1 MARYLQKPLRKNW
14 AGSPASQDG
23 LLFRNP
29 RVIGVWLLLIV
40 LSGVAPAGEL
50 AGPVTTGAAGR
61 SSVLGPKS
69 GLGSWIWDEET
80 HDLQECHF
88 WRTFEIPAGTTA
100 RQRRWR
106 LTPAHLNQ

>member
-40 LSGVAPAGEL
+40 LSGVAPAGEVSGL
-50 AGPVTTGAAGR
+50 VTNSAAGG
-61 SSVLGPKS
+61 SSVLDPKF

-80 HDLQECHF
+80 HDLQKCHF
-88 WRTFEIPAGTTA
+88 WRTFEIPAGTTVKQA
-100 RQRRWR
+100 RLRI
-106 LTPAHLNQ
+106 TADKFNP